1 MLDAPKYLR
10 LCSIPVPEIYHF
22 DPYYWT
28 LDRKQIYSRSC
39 LCCVYANCLMCN
51 IQYVYLYWYCS
62 HAWSKG
68 TLTMFWCVLDCKQ
81 ISCLRT
87 QNSFS
92 SLWSLL
98 FNAWTKSA
106 LTMFW
111 LCAGLQAD
119 KLSVFTQNSFICLLT
134 VSLKTADC
142 YECRHSSSTISGLFG
157 LIHPVS
163 WAIVR
168 LDSAWPAVKV

>member
-10 LCSIPVPEIYHF
+10 LCSIPVPEIRHF

-98 FNAWTKSA
+98 FDACSQTDILQVLSGIYVLAWSTEICQIILNSGA
-106 LTMFW
+106 WNTSLWSLVFDSWSQTDT
-111 LCAGLQAD
+111 LQVLYVLHLRQLFD
-119 KLSVFTQNSFICLLT
+119 VQYTIYLYLLI
-134 VSLKTADC
+134 L
-142 YECRHSSSTISGLFG
+142 L
-157 LIHPVS
+157 
-163 WAIVR
+163 
-168 LDSAWPAVKV
+168 